1 MGFNIADTGKKRVV
15 IIGGGFGG
23 LKLANRLKGSNFQIV
38 PVPAITLSGSL
49 FRTRIEFHIFPF
61 SQDIPKTEKLLF
73 PACRSES
80 DRTGKEPCADLY
92 RQVEI

>member
-38 PVPAITLSGSL
+38 LIDKNNQ
-49 FRTRIEFHIFPF
+49 RTAENTVCRI
-61 SQDIPKTEKLLF
+61 
-73 PACRSES
+73 
-80 DRTGKEPCADLY
+80 
-92 RQVEI
+92 V

>member
-23 LKLANRLKGSNFQIV
+23 LKLANRLKGSNFQ
-38 PVPAITLSGSL
+38 
-49 FRTRIEFHIFPF
+49 
-61 SQDIPKTEKLLF
+61 TEKLLF